1 VPAKHGPVDQ
11 AHQDR
16 VKQLYKE
23 GFTDKNKTYAM
34 AMGFPDPSI
43 PCMSVSPE
51 ERKAVF
57 EKAWN
62 WETGYGGGIFFQLG
76 TFSDIIISPEA
87 NEEAAQ
93 FIRDKIKTIVKDPK
107 TAEMLTP
114 HDLYARRPLCDDGYF
129 YQFNRPNVHLVVGIV
144 VYRLCA
150 FRQSHRV

>member
-1 VPAKHGPVDQ
+1 V
-11 AHQDR
+11 
-16 VKQLYKE
+16 
-23 GFTDKNKTYAM
+23 
-34 AMGFPDPSI
+34 

-51 ERKAVF
+51 ERKEIF

-62 WETGYGGGIFFQLG
+62 WETGCWYYVLEHHFFDMLTRFPTDGGGIFFQLG

-107 TAEMLTP
+107 TAELLTP

-129 YQFNRPNVHLVVGIV
+129 YQFNRPNVHLVVGFA
-144 VYRLCA
+144 RT
-150 FRQSHRV
+150 